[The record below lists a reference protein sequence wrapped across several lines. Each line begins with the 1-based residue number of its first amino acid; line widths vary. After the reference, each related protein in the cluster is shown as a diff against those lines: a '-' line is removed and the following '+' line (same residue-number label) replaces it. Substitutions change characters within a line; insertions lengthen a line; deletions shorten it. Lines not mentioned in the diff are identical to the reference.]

1 MKMRKPSHYQSY
13 LLRLWRDNAR
23 DAWQASLQSTASEQV
38 HHFPDVDRMW
48 AFLQAQ
54 LGIDVDEPE
63 AGDTPAGE
71 PEPRT
76 PG

>member
-1 MKMRKPSHYQSY
+1 MSEPSHYQSY

-23 DAWQASLQSTASEQV
+23 DAWQASLQSTATEQV

-48 AFLQAQ
+48 IFLRAQ

-63 AGDTPAGE
+63 VGDTPSGE
-71 PEPRT
+71 SER
-76 PG
+76 GASG